1 VPATPTENDSLSAAR
16 PVTLEHATRDE
27 SVLLSN
33 LLELYMHDLSAVFPI
48 ELGPDGRFGYARL
61 PLYWS
66 EPDKRYPFLIKCGG
80 SVAGFA
86 LVTRGSPVTDDPTDL
101 DVAEFFVLR
110 RYRRSGVGRDA
121 ARALWDA
128 IPGRWVVRV
137 SEANHG
143 ALPFWFQVIEGYSSG
158 AHTDTRRPGRPH
170 GWRVFTFTS
179 SPSGPD
185 ANGSR

>member
-1 VPATPTENDSLSAAR
+1 VPATPTENDAVSTAR
-16 PVTLEHATRDE
+16 PVTLEAATRAD

-48 ELGPDGRFGYARL
+48 QLGPDGRFGYARL

-66 EPDKRYPFLIKCGG
+66 EPEKRYPFLIKCGG

-110 RYRRSGVGRDA
+110 RYRRSGVGREA
-121 ARALWDA
+121 ARALWDT

-137 SEANHG
+137 AEVNRG
-143 ALPFWFQVIEGYSSG
+143 ALPFWSEVIQAYSGG
-158 AHTDTRRPGRPH
+158 ASTVATRPGRPH

-179 SPSGPD
+179 ASLGSGS
-185 ANGSR
+185 NESR